1 VGKLEQEN
9 CMPRAIVT
17 IDPVDLFV
25 GQRIRAERLRSN
37 LSQTELGV
45 AIGVTFQQVQKYERG
60 ANRVSASTLVKAAVA
75 LGIAV
80 ADLFPPTEGGEG
92 AKDRVEIGAIR
103 GGAALAEYFAVMKPG
118 QRVILL
124 QVAQEFARDAD

>member
-1 VGKLEQEN
+1 
-9 CMPRAIVT
+9 MPRAIIT

-25 GQRIRAERLRSN
+25 GQRLRAERLRRG

-45 AIGVTFQQVQKYERG
+45 AMGVTFQQVQKYERG
-60 ANRVSASTLVKAAVA
+60 SNRVSASTLAKAAA
-75 LGIAV
+75 GLGIAV
-80 ADLFPPTEGGEG
+80 ADLFPSVEGGQTSE
-92 AKDRVEIGAIR
+92 ARVEIGAIR
-103 GGAALAEYFAVMKPG
+103 GGAALAEYFSVMKPG

>member
-1 VGKLEQEN
+1 
-9 CMPRAIVT
+9 MPRAIVT

-25 GQRIRAERLRSN
+25 GQRLRAERLRLG

-45 AIGVTFQQVQKYERG
+45 GMGVTFQQVQKYERG
-60 ANRVSASTLVKAAVA
+60 MNRVSASTLAKAAHV
-75 LGIAV
+75 LGIKV
-80 ADLFPPTEGGEG
+80 GDLFPETDGGESSLRG
-92 AKDRVEIGAIR
+92 VEIGAIR

-124 QVAQEFARDAD
+124 QVAQEFARDAE